1 MLAYPFTKDE
11 IWNIIKEIPVDKS
24 PRLDGFARCF
34 YKTAWPIIKHDVIRV
49 LNMLAQL
56 DSRSF
61 HHLNNSLMIP
71 KKQEPTMLNGN
82 RSISLIN
89 SFSELFSKALAD
101 RFRTPETY
109 GQTQPKRFHKKQTH
123 PRQLQVHP
131 GSCKDSAWGAHSKSP
146 HKTGHHQ
153 SFCQCHGSSSST
165 FLQFLGFPGLSECL
179 DKLDHQALILMNG
192 LPGRSWSPIWLH
204 HHGPWDS
211 NNSTLCTGARNHQPP
226 HAQFCTCSRDV
237 V

>member
-1 MLAYPFTKDE
+1 LKREYPEPWSITSLPPLDLTMLAYPFTKDE

-101 RFRTPETY
+101 CLAVPLKLMVRHNQSAFIKNRHIQDNFRYIQAAAKILHGEHIPSLHIKLDITKAFVSVMGLP
-109 GQTQPKRFHKKQTH
+109 
-123 PRQLQVHP
+123 PRP
-131 GSCKDSAWGAHSKSP
+131 FSNSWA
-146 HKTGHHQ
+146 
-153 SFCQCHGSSSST
+153 
-165 FLQFLGFPGLSECL
+165 FLGFPSVWTNWIT
-179 DKLDHQALILMNG
+179 KH
-192 LPGRSWSPIWLH
+192 
-204 HHGPWDS
+204 
-211 NNSTLCTGARNHQPP
+211 
-226 HAQFCTCSRDV
+226 
-237 V
+237 

>member
-82 RSISLIN
+82 RSISLID

-101 RFRTPETY
+101 CLAVPLKLMVRHNQSAFI
-109 GQTQPKRFHKKQTH
+109 KKQTY

-131 GSCKDSAWGAHSKSP
+131 GSRKDSAWRTHSKSP
-146 HKTGHHQ
+146 HKTGHRQ
-153 SFCQCHGSSSST
+153 SFCQCHGSSSD
-165 FLQFLGFPGLSECL
+165 LQFLGFLSVWTNWIT
-179 DKLDHQALILMNG
+179 KH
-192 LPGRSWSPIWLH
+192 
-204 HHGPWDS
+204 
-211 NNSTLCTGARNHQPP
+211 
-226 HAQFCTCSRDV
+226 
-237 V
+237 